1 MALDP
6 IPYLVK
12 SNLEIV
18 LDQIVDILQFEAA
31 NQVTQGDELAK
42 AKGTLTLDIQPLDG
56 DNFDVESRTYI
67 LQDTLINADGN
78 IQIGVDLAATQANI
92 VAAFDLTG
100 DTGTDYA
107 TLMTAN
113 TDVDIKPFAGDQAVL
128 AAKTSGVAGN
138 SIATTSNFTELTNQ
152 FDGLTLG
159 TTQAGFDYVAS
170 DDDFSVVKELHTR
183 ISETDFEQSENG
195 LNKTLVN
202 VYFMT
207 SDSDP
212 KTQKIDKVFKPDFHI
227 DCYAKRPTDDSDEG
241 LTKASLKVHRTMMQ
255 VSRILYDPRYER
267 LGIAYRDSDKKLV
280 QFIQKRSITSLQKFQ
295 PEEAAEAVE
304 NIIAVR
310 VILHVELVETLNDI
324 PGNDLK
330 LVNSLVIAE
339 TQ

>member
-1 MALDP
+1 MAFDP
-6 IPYLVK
+6 IPYLDK

-42 AKGTLTLDIQPLDG
+42 AKGTLTLDVQPLDG
-56 DNFDVESRTYI
+56 DNFDVGSRTY
-67 LQDTLINADGN
+67 TLDDALSNIDGH

-92 VAAFDLTG
+92 VAAFDLSG
-100 DTGTDYA
+100 AAGTDYA
-107 TLMTAN
+107 TLMIEN
-113 TDVDIKPFAGDQAVL
+113 TDVDITEFATDQAVL
-128 AAKTSGVAGN
+128 AAKVSGTAGN
-138 SIATTSNFTELTNQ
+138 AITTTSNFTAPTNL

-159 TTQAGFDYVAS
+159 TTQTGFDYVPS

-183 ISETDFEQSENG
+183 ISEHDFDKSANG

-212 KTQKIDKVFKPDFHI
+212 KTQKVDKVFKPDFHI
-227 DCYAKRPTDDSDEG
+227 DCYAKRPTDDTDEG
-241 LTKASLKVHRTMMQ
+241 LTKASLKVHRTVMQ

-267 LGIAYRDSDKKLV
+267 LGISYRNSSGELV

-295 PEEAAEAVE
+295 PEEAAEAVD
-304 NIIAVR
+304 NVIAVR

-324 PGNDLK
+324 PGNDLT